1 MFVPA
6 EHGL

>member
-6 EHGL
+6 P